1 MLAGLLLRAS
11 VFLVHARS
19 LGSFVACP
27 CASHS
32 RDFHVFVMG
41 VGGEAL
47 GGLDISCAFGQRQF
61 RCIRVVVVSRYAGCY
76 PLQDFTSMSPA
87 EKNDWEY
94 A

>member
-1 MLAGLLLRAS
+1 MRDL
-11 VFLVHARS
+11 LVHS
-19 LGSFVACP
+19 LRVRVLLIRMISTF
-27 CASHS
+27 
-32 RDFHVFVMG
+32 FMG
-41 VGGEAL
+41 VGGEAV
-47 GGLDISCAFGQRQF
+47 GGLQISCAFGQRQF